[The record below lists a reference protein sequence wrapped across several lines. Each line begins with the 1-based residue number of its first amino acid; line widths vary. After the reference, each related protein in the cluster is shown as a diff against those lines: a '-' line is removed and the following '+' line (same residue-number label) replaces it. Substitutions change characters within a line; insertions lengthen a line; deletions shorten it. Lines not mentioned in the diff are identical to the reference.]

1 MAAELPKG
9 LAAVPVIPGVI
20 DTEMLRSCFGEEA
33 AKYPDAAA
41 WAEKAVPF
49 LLGLGPKDNG
59 QPREVPE

>member
-1 MAAELPKG
+1 
-9 LAAVPVIPGVI
+9 VIPGVI
-20 DTEMLRSCFGEEA
+20 DTEMLRSCFGDEA
-33 AKYPDAAA
+33 ANYPDLAA